1 MIYIQIYKVFKDFS
15 KDVSGIPTS
24 ENLYRFLKEMKDLGN
39 VHNWKT
45 QNCQYT
51 IFSCVVLSIKWNTN

>member
-39 VHNWKT
+39 VHN
-45 QNCQYT
+45 
-51 IFSCVVLSIKWNTN
+51 